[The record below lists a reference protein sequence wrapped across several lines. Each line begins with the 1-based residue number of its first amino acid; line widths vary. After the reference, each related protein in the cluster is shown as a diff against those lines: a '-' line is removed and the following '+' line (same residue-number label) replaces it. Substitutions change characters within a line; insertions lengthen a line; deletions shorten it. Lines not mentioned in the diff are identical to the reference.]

1 MSSPPPIQ
9 PKPDVPAW
17 RLLATLGVAGAAA
30 GFLLVFVFQLTAP
43 IIERNK
49 AERLAAAVQEV
60 LKAPHHYDTLYVV
73 DEALTDELP
82 SGANP
87 ADYQQ
92 VYRGLTED
100 GSPVGYAIA
109 SGEPGFQDIVRV
121 IFGYDPG
128 TDALLG
134 MKVLESKETPGLG
147 DKIEKD
153 SSFVNQFN
161 GVLAPLEG
169 VKAREGT
176 GDPHEVDM
184 ITGATISSRTVIKV
198 INNALAQLE
207 PLLDSYTASAPAA
220 LAREDGR

>member
-1 MSSPPPIQ
+1 MSGPPPIQ

-17 RLLATLGVAGAAA
+17 RLLATLGIAGAAA

-60 LKAPHHYDTLYVV
+60 LRAPHHYDTLYVV
-73 DEALTDELP
+73 DETLTAALP

-100 GSPVGYAIA
+100 GTPVGYAIA

-153 SSFVNQFN
+153 SAFVNQFD

-176 GDPHEVDM
+176 GDPHEIDM

-198 INNALAQLE
+198 INNALARLE

-220 LAREDGR
+220 LAREAGQ

>member
-1 MSSPPPIQ
+1 MSGPPPIQ

-60 LKAPHHYDTLYVV
+60 LKAPHRYDTLYVV
-73 DEALTDELP
+73 DEALTAEIP
-82 SGANP
+82 SGADP

-92 VYRGLTED
+92 VYRGLTES
-100 GSPVGYAIA
+100 GVPVGYAIA

-121 IFGYDPG
+121 IFGYDPA

-153 SSFVNQFN
+153 SAFVSQFD

-169 VKAREGT
+169 VKPREGT
-176 GDPHEVDM
+176 GDPHEIDM

-198 INNALAQLE
+198 INNALARLE
-207 PLLDSYTASAPAA
+207 PLLDSYTASTPGA
-220 LAREDGR
+220 LAQEAGR

>member
-1 MSSPPPIQ
+1 VSGPPPIQ

-17 RLLATLGVAGAAA
+17 RLLATLGIAGAAA
-30 GFLLVFVFQLTAP
+30 GFLLVFVFQVTAP

-60 LKAPHHYDTLYVV
+60 LRAPHRYDTLYVV
-73 DEALTDELP
+73 DDLLTPDLP
-82 SGANP
+82 SGADP

-100 GSPVGYAIA
+100 GAFVGYAIA

-128 TDALLG
+128 TDVLLG

-153 SSFVNQFN
+153 STFVSQFD

-169 VKAREGT
+169 VKARDAT
-176 GDPHEVDM
+176 GDPHEIDM
-184 ITGATISSRTVIKV
+184 ITGATISSRTVIKI
-198 INNALAQLE
+198 INNALARLE
-207 PLLDSYTASAPAA
+207 PLLDSYATSGPAA
-220 LAREDGR
+220 LAQEAGR

>member
-1 MSSPPPIQ
+1 MSGPPPIQ

-17 RLLATLGVAGAAA
+17 RLLATLGLAGAAA

-49 AERLAAAVQEV
+49 AERLAAAVHEV

-73 DEALTDELP
+73 DETLTAELP

-100 GSPVGYAIA
+100 GTPVGYAIA

-153 SSFVNQFN
+153 SAFVNQFD

-176 GDPHEVDM
+176 GDPHEIDM

-198 INNALAQLE
+198 INNALARLE

-220 LAREDGR
+220 LAREAGQ